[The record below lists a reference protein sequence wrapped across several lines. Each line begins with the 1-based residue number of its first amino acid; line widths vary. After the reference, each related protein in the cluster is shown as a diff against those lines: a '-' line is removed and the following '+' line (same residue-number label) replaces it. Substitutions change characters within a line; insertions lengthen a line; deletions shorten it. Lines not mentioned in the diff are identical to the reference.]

1 MVYFEISKLGFNC
14 GYDKSQCKGFPNNC
28 DLCIQNRLNELGFI
42 TDRLKIIDLDS
53 QEKQLELARDQ
64 IWQKF
69 MDFLNIRSIIFMNKE
84 SGISLFN
91 LHITGK
97 EVDANLLSGFIQA
110 NIIFSKS
117 EELNTCEKDETRN
130 FYEFQYT
137 DFNILLMEGSLLRF
151 CLILSQP
158 ASKNIRVLAQA
169 ILFSLETKFRDII
182 IESLKLGSMKFEN
195 DFKDYIIKAFEIELT
210 NPMEIIKNILP
221 RELEN
226 INSNRI
232 QKAIY
237 DFANKTI
244 SEKGYLIIVDIIDK
258 INNLVNVDSKIIL
271 YEIYQLVQKGIFIP
285 RSIEE
290 TQDKLKVLQEM
301 EEKKIAET
309 KIISSLIST
318 KNVYSDI
325 KAQLDGMNQES
336 ARKIMDSFLKKA
348 ETAERSSIYQEAK
361 REYEK
366 ALFVAQQLQL
376 SNEIG
381 RISYLIIEMEKR
393 NKHIE
398 LEYAIEAGE
407 KAEKSKDYFKAIE
420 NFQKAITIIEN
431 YFGRDNNGE
440 QKQMKK
446 LAVKIEKLQESLK
459 I

>member
-14 GYDKSQCKGFPNNC
+14 GYDKSQCSGFPNNC
-28 DLCIQNRLNELGFI
+28 DQCIQNRLNELGFI

-53 QEKQLELARDQ
+53 QEKQLELAREQ

-69 MDFLNIRSIIFMNKE
+69 MDILNIRSIIFINKE
-84 SGISLFN
+84 SGVSLLN

-97 EVDANLLSGFIQA
+97 EVDANLLTGFIQA

-117 EELNTCEKDETRN
+117 EELNTYEKEDTKN

-169 ILFSLETKFRDII
+169 ILSSLETKFRDII
-182 IESLKLGSMKFEN
+182 LESLKLGSMKFEN
-195 DFKDYIIKAFEIELT
+195 DFKDYVIKAFEIELT

-237 DFANKTI
+237 DFAQKTV
-244 SEKGYLIIVDIIDK
+244 SEKGYLIIIDIIDK
-258 INNLVNVDSKIIL
+258 IHNLVDVDSKIIL

-285 RSIEE
+285 QSIEA
-290 TQDKLKVLQEM
+290 TQDKLKVLQQI
-301 EEKKIAET
+301 EERKIAET

-318 KNVYSDI
+318 KNVYSEI
-325 KAQLDGMNQES
+325 KSQLDGMNQES
-336 ARKIMDSFLKKA
+336 AKKLMESFLKKA

-376 SNEIG
+376 SSEIG

-393 NKHIE
+393 NKQIE

-407 KAEKSKDYFKAIE
+407 KAEKNKDFFKALE
-420 NFQKAITIIEN
+420 NYRNAMMIIEN
-431 YFGRDNNGE
+431 YFAKDNNGE

-446 LAVKIEKLQESLK
+446 LATRVEKLQESIK